1 MRLSDVRGERTF
13 DVIADCIGPIASIA
27 NDPEASRLFRREKL
41 PAGKTTTEF
50 LLEKLQTSLPALM
63 KGHKKDVIAILSS
76 IEGVSRKKYTESLT
90 MTKLINDCL
99 ELLTDEAFLEL
110 FTSAQSGTGGSS
122 STSAQENTEAQK
134 P

>member
-13 DVIADCIGPIASIA
+13 DVIADCIGPVANIAG
-27 NDPEASRLFRREKL
+27 DPTASRLFKRERL
-41 PAGKTTTEF
+41 PEGKTTTEF
-50 LLEKLQTSLPALM
+50 MLEKLEESLPALM
-63 KGHKKDVIAILSS
+63 KDHKKDVIAILSS

-122 STSAQENTEAQK
+122 STSAQGSTEVQK
-134 P
+134 A